1 MTHSATAKPNASI
14 NIKAT
19 QVVSFAGES
28 SEMLHAAVMAGMSG
42 AGLQTSSLYAV
53 GDEYAEAAPVLAAPM
68 SLLGATR
75 SECITEL
82 IYRALSPLISR
93 VHSKGNSPVPMISIL
108 LPMHSD
114 RYIRAQR
121 IDFEEIKETLC
132 KAIPELD
139 AERVTLTPHQ
149 LGATAELLRMQQLL
163 AEKSETEMILC
174 GADSLINSLTYLDMA
189 ERGILA
195 TKAHMDGVVPG
206 EGAAAI
212 LFELDQVGQTEDVS
226 PPLAKIIGMAS
237 VAEVHVGQAAQY
249 PLKAAVTAMR
259 QASVSAPSLLE
270 TTEKIFVGQAQGLAD
285 DLEWNQIV
293 RQLWPQIL
301 SEQERLAMMMGEVDT
316 PQPAERE
323 RPQRIKLSSATGE
336 VGAAS
341 LPMQLAI
348 ACEQFR
354 FEANMAR
361 FGYPPSKPVVV
372 LENGDYPIRGAIV
385 LHPPQTYAE

>member
-1 MTHSATAKPNASI
+1 MSQSGLVKPNASLI
-14 NIKAT
+14 IKDT
-19 QVVSFAGES
+19 QVVSFAGDS
-28 SEMLHAAVMAGMSG
+28 SEMLHAAVMGSMSG
-42 AGLQTSSLYAV
+42 ARVQTSSLYAI

-68 SLLGATR
+68 SLQGATR
-75 SECITEL
+75 SECLTEL
-82 IYRALSPLISR
+82 IYRALSPLIAK
-93 VHSKGNSPVPMISIL
+93 VAGEGVMISIL
-108 LPMHSD
+108 LPMHSE

-121 IDFEEIKETLC
+121 IDFDQIKQTLC
-132 KAIPELD
+132 KVMPELD
-139 AERVTLTPHQ
+139 PERVTLTPHQ
-149 LGATAELLRMQQLL
+149 LGATAELLRMQQALT
-163 AEKSETEMILC
+163 EYSETQMILC
-174 GADSLINSLTYLDMA
+174 GADSLINTLTYLDMA

-212 LFELDQVGQTEDVS
+212 LLELDKTEQAERAS
-226 PPLAKIIGMAS
+226 QPLAKITGMAS
-237 VAEVHVGQAAQY
+237 VPEVHVGQAAQH
-249 PLKAAVTAMR
+249 PLKAAATAMR
-259 QASVSAPSLLE
+259 QATASFPSLLE
-270 TTEKIFVGQAQGLAD
+270 ETDKIFVGQAQGLAD

-293 RQLWPQIL
+293 RQLWPQTL
-301 SEQERLAMMMGEVDT
+301 PEQERLAMMMGEVDA
-316 PQPAERE
+316 PQPAESE

-372 LENGDYPIRGAIV
+372 LENGDYPIRGAIT
-385 LHPPQTYAE
+385 LHPPQTEA